1 VHEGGIATPLIVHW
15 PNGGLKNGS
24 VVKTAFQLTDI
35 MPTVLAATGAA
46 YPARHAGQD
55 IAPCEGRSVL
65 SALRGEPMDD
75 RPLYWEHTGNA
86 AIRRGKWKLVRD
98 YPRPW
103 ELYDFS
109 RDRTELN
116 DVAAAHPDVVAAL
129 AADWQK
135 WAVRVGVIPWEVTL
149 DVYAERGRSE
159 REAMG

>member
-46 YPARHAGQD
+46 YPARHAGHD
-55 IAPCEGRSVL
+55 IAPCEGRSIL
-65 SALRGEPMDD
+65 PALRGEPMDD